1 MDDLIRR
8 QDAID
13 AINSYIQKQI
23 PIGTAS
29 FQDGVVDGYARCVS
43 ILKRLPSAQPE
54 AQKYG
59 HWIKIRD
66 EEDGNTLY
74 ECSECHKGECHC
86 HIVEVSYC
94 WNCGARMDGD
104 AVDS

>member
-13 AINSYIQKQI
+13 AI
-23 PIGTAS
+23 TAS
-29 FQDGVVDGYARCVS
+29 INQFGSRYTTEQLNMWGLFTQMIRE
-43 ILKRLPSAQPE
+43 LPSAQPE

>member
-1 MDDLIRR
+1 MDNSIKR

-13 AINSYIQKQI
+13 AVRRLQTYKLFE
-23 PIGTAS
+23 GG
-29 FQDGVVDGYARCVS
+29 DMLLVDKAEVQTE
-43 ILKRLPSAQPE
+43 LMMLPSAQ
-54 AQKYG
+54 KHG

-86 HIVEVSYC
+86 RIVEVSYC